1 MQEVSLAAEARQ
13 DKGSPASRRLRLEGK
28 IPAVLYGH
36 GIEPQA
42 LTVDARSLRSALTQE
57 AGMNVLL
64 SLNVSGARHL
74 ALARQLQRHPV
85 RGTVSHVDFVVVG
98 RDEVVSAEVPVRLVG
113 EADEV
118 AKKDGMLEQQLFS
131 VTVLATP
138 ANIPAHIDVDVS
150 EMEVGDSVKVGDLR
164 LPEGVTTEADP
175 DDQVVMATASTV
187 AAQIAAEEAAA
198 EEMAVPEGDAEA
210 AESGKGD
217 ADSSEG

>member
-13 DKGSPASRRLRLEGK
+13 GKGSPAARRLRLEGK

-36 GIEPQA
+36 GIDPQA

-64 SLNVSGARHL
+64 SLDVSGTRHL

-118 AKKDGMLEQQLFS
+118 SKKDGMLEQQLFS
-131 VTVLATP
+131 VMVLATP
-138 ANIPAHIDVDVS
+138 ANIPAHLDVDVS

-198 EEMAVPEGDAEA
+198 DEAAAPEGEAEA
-210 AESGKGD
+210 AEGAKGD
-217 ADSSEG
+217 ADTSEG